1 MLCYSGWRTHK
12 GICSWTGPLSGDGI
26 LFLKLSVPLK
36 RRRWKARSEPG
47 WVCRCHTCGAGSLA
61 PWPASP
67 LGWKLADPRAAIL
80 QRCSKGV
87 CIHGERFPVPWMWPF
102 VRLFFS
108 KKHLQTP
115 AVNGHRYFSL
125 QQQGFPFLLC
135 YSYLA
140 RHDSFAIPVN
150 KTHYSTVQFGTTLN
164 DGSPADGLVMYYN
177 RC

>member
-1 MLCYSGWRTHK
+1 MVK
-12 GICSWTGPLSGDGI
+12 GSQHLEGGFFIG
-26 LFLKLSVPLK
+26 
-36 RRRWKARSEPG
+36 
-47 WVCRCHTCGAGSLA
+47 
-61 PWPASP
+61 
-67 LGWKLADPRAAIL
+67 
-80 QRCSKGV
+80 
-87 CIHGERFPVPWMWPF
+87 
-102 VRLFFS
+102 LFFS

-115 AVNGHRYFSL
+115 AVNGRCYFSL